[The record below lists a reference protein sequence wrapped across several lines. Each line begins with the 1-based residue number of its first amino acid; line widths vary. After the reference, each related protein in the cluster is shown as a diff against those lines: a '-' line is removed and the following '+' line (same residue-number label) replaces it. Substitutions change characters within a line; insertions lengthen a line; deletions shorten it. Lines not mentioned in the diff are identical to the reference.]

1 MTKECGK
8 AKAVHAKK
16 CAVTH
21 ALEIIGGKW
30 RLPIIWELSAQE
42 NMRYNELKRHLDGI
56 TNIMLTRAL
65 QGLEENGLIRRVEFA
80 RIPPHVEYSLT
91 ESCKQ
96 LLPALEIIN
105 EWGKN
110 RMHNAGGKYG
120 KRGTCRGDG
129 GLTTALRPLRSRRT
143 GDGSVSCSTPSA
155 SKKYREHKTGFTVLD
170 IAS

>member
-1 MTKECGK
+1 MGRECGK
-8 AKAVHAKK
+8 SKTLHAKK
-16 CAVTH
+16 CAVTR

-42 NMRYNELKRHLDGI
+42 SMRYNELKRHLDGI

-65 QGLEENGLIRRVEFA
+65 QGLEEHGLVRRAELC

-110 RMHNAGGKYG
+110 RMLDAGCGNAGAEQAVPEVCRNHTEKAEGG
-120 KRGTCRGDG
+120 PAAQPTAKRAEG
-129 GLTTALRPLRSRRT
+129 APHHARP
-143 GDGSVSCSTPSA
+143 
-155 SKKYREHKTGFTVLD
+155 
-170 IAS
+170 

>member
-1 MTKECGK
+1 MSNEGEKP
-8 AKAVHAKK
+8 VHYKK

-30 RLPIIWELSAQE
+30 RLPIIWELSAE
-42 NMRYNELKRHLDGI
+42 KSMRYNELKRRLDGI

-65 QGLEENGLIRRVEFA
+65 QGLEEHGLIKREEIC

-105 EWGKN
+105 DWGKKQ
-110 RMHNAGGKYG
+110 M
-120 KRGTCRGDG
+120 
-129 GLTTALRPLRSRRT
+129 L
-143 GDGSVSCSTPSA
+143 VSDCCE
-155 SKKYREHKTGFTVLD
+155 KK
-170 IAS
+170 A